1 MTTTS
6 LGGVTPPSI
15 GEYSQLRIANP
26 GPSVTTRLVV
36 DVISGNALPV
46 SWADVRAVYQYP
58 SGVVRVA
65 TGYADSDGRVELIAH
80 HDEPPSLVSVWAG
93 PHPGGLYEVASD
105 MSLVIET

>member
-1 MTTTS
+1 MTTS
-6 LGGVTPPSI
+6 LCGVTSPSI
-15 GEYSQLRIANP
+15 GQYRQLRTAHP

-46 SWADVRAVYQYP
+46 SWADVRAEYHYP
-58 SGVVRVA
+58 SGVVCVA
-65 TGYADSDGRVELIAH
+65 TGNADSDGRVELVAH

-93 PHPGGLYEVASD
+93 PHPGGAYEVASD